1 MDFGLKGKVALVT
14 GAGSQRGF
22 GKAIALALAKEGCD
36 VIVCD
41 LDLEGAKKTAA
52 EIQKLGRK
60 SLVMKVDISNS
71 AEVKVAV
78 GEALKQF
85 KAIDILVNNAGG
97 ILSIKGFTEKLE
109 PEWNREIDINLKG
122 AMNFA
127 YAVLPQ
133 MMARKSGKI
142 INISSIGGT
151 IGIPHTVA
159 YASAKAGI
167 IGFTK
172 NLGVEVAP
180 LGINVNAVAPGM
192 ALTNFGG
199 GAPPPDL
206 LEKAR
211 ATIPTRRINE
221 PQDVANAVVFLA
233 SEAARNIVAQNLGV
247 DGGEGVL

>member
-1 MDFGLKGKVALVT
+1 MELGLKGKVALVT
-14 GAGSQRGF
+14 GAGSQKGF
-22 GKAIALALAKEGCD
+22 GKAIALTLAKEGCD

-41 LDLEGAKKTAA
+41 VDQQGAKQTAA
-52 EIQKLGRK
+52 EIQKLGQK
-60 SLVMKVDISNS
+60 SLALKMDITNS
-71 AEVKVAV
+71 AEVKIVVA
-78 GEALKQF
+78 EALKQF
-85 KAIDILVNNAGG
+85 KVIDILVNNAGA
-97 ILSIKGFTEKLE
+97 ISSIKQFVDK
-109 PEWNREIDINLKG
+109 PEQELNRDIELNLKG
-122 AMNFA
+122 AMNCA
-127 YAVLPQ
+127 YAILPQ

-142 INISSIGGT
+142 INISSIGGS
-151 IGIPHTVA
+151 IGIPHTVG

-180 LGINVNAVAPGM
+180 LGINVNSVAPGM

-206 LEKAR
+206 LAKSL

-233 SEAARNIVAQNLGV
+233 SDVARNIVGQNLGV
-247 DGGEGVL
+247 DGGEGIL